1 MAKAGRRAR
10 CRCRASR
17 ARRLRGAARREPPRP
32 FTKRLAESRI
42 IDPADTSFDIGCSF
56 DKDDVWRLA
65 REALAAI
72 DDFRFQHAMDL
83 LVRRPWGVRAMG
95 YMLRSRPDI
104 VSMDSNGRFPGGGT
118 LLHHAAATRESFVHV
133 LLDHG
138 ADPNARDAKN
148 WTPLGY
154 AALNREH
161 GAVVTA
167 HLVGL
172 GADMQVR
179 FGADPQTSNHD
190 GNTPLH
196 IAALRPKA
204 SSVEVCKLL
213 IDGPPCFPG
222 VDVNARNN
230 AGQTALGFAVGTPS
244 PTCVEIL
251 IAAGAEV
258 TRDVVRSAMWWGS
271 PRALQILFRAERRSV
286 LETFSYVESLGG
298 NEYYSAM
305 LMEDS
310 HSCALRPNAIYIKRI
325 LKAGGRKAGAYD
337 AYERDQRK
345 ALATIVRRQVVG
357 HRVPPEISDII
368 VAFWGH
374 PGGCFVFDEWAM
386 SCSKNLK

>member
-10 CRCRASR
+10 CR
-17 ARRLRGAARREPPRP
+17 ARRARGAARRKCPRDFP
-32 FTKRLAESRI
+32 KPRLAESRI
-42 IDPADTSFDIGCSF
+42 IDPADKSFDLEHSF
-56 DKDDVWRLA
+56 DKDDVRRLA

-83 LVRRPWGVRAMG
+83 LVRRPWGVKA
-95 YMLRSRPDI
+95 MLRMLELRPDI

-118 LLHHAAATRESFVHV
+118 LLHHAAATRESFVHI

-179 FGADPQTSNHD
+179 FGADPETSNHD

-196 IAALRPKA
+196 IAALRPWA

-258 TRDVVRSAMWWGS
+258 TRSVIGSAMWWGS

-286 LETFSYVESLGG
+286 LETFGYVESLGG
-298 NEYYSAM
+298 NDYYSAM

-325 LKAGGRKAGAYD
+325 LKAGGRKAGAYE
-337 AYERDQRK
+337 AYEREQRR
-345 ALATIVRRQVVG
+345 ALATIVQRHVVG

-374 PGGCFVFDEWAM
+374 PGGYFVFDEWAM